1 MQIKLAKPFTPL
13 KLSSFNRKLFF
24 FFDTKR
30 IIECVSVCV
39 SYLLIPQEGVGVN
52 ILTGKK
58 SSVWLSTRHSLTSQV
73 LLGNPEA
80 IVPLPPPQA
89 ISVFWNAKHS
99 ARSCVCVCVRARVS
113 VGGWVG
119 TYGFARLCA
128 LQSICAHVPVTYL
141 KSNKLHWRPGAAAV
155 KYNNIWKLCYLVLA
169 RSIEGTL
176 QNAAPT
182 KNIPSISQTINIL
195 EEVCVWVPWLSALPT
210 SLPFIFKST
219 TLKLAISNP
228 KNGFL

>member
-1 MQIKLAKPFTPL
+1 M
-13 KLSSFNRKLFF
+13 
-24 FFDTKR
+24 
-30 IIECVSVCV
+30 CVCV
-39 SYLLIPQEGVGVN
+39 FYLPIPQEAVGVN
-52 ILTGKK
+52 ILTGKR
-58 SSVWLSTRHSLTSQV
+58 SFVWLSTRHSLTSQV

-99 ARSCVCVCVRARVS
+99 PRSCWCVRTCARFCW
-113 VGGWVG
+113 WVG
-119 TYGFARLCA
+119 STYGFARPCA

-141 KSNKLHWRPGAAAV
+141 KSNKLHWRPGPAAV
-155 KYNNIWKLCYLVLA
+155 KYNNIWEPGYLVLA
-169 RSIEGTL
+169 RSIERTL

-195 EEVCVWVPWLSALPT
+195 EEVCVWVPWLSALPA
-210 SLPFIFKST
+210 SLLFIFKST